1 MTRIDGMGRAL
12 GQQDPSIP
20 SVSDALRSF
29 HVMAVEYHASVPAEG
44 SGAMADPL
52 PMAAVVH
59 HRESLMGC
67 HSFEQFLSPRWETL
81 LVFEDTF
88 AHTWRL
94 DRFVPRPHEAH
105 TS

>member
-1 MTRIDGMGRAL
+1 MAWGARLASKIRRSRRSA
-12 GQQDPSIP
+12 I
-20 SVSDALRSF
+20 ALRSF